1 MSRNKTIKLMHDF
14 TGRTYKDC
22 RAELKAHHW
31 NLYEVLGSSISIDS
45 AILELMEKAVGIASE
60 AARQMGEAI
69 TNFFGYLTRIVETFP
84 DACFYVPDKENELT
98 VKEFTLS
105 EQNDSK

>member
-31 NLYEVLGSSISIDS
+31 NLYEVLGSGVAFNTEMLKKIEKVGETVAESMKAFGEALAHFVDVLVNQMGKTLEPFLEGNTNDITVIDEVIPEQIDS
-45 AILELMEKAVGIASE
+45 K
-60 AARQMGEAI
+60 
-69 TNFFGYLTRIVETFP
+69 
-84 DACFYVPDKENELT
+84 
-98 VKEFTLS
+98 
-105 EQNDSK
+105 

>member
-31 NLYEVLGSSISIDS
+31 NLYEVLGSSIALNTEMLKQI
-45 AILELMEKAVGIASE
+45 EKVGETVAESMK
-60 AARQMGEAI
+60 AFGEALAH
-69 TNFFGYLTRIVETFP
+69 FVDVLV
-84 DACFYVPDKENELT
+84 NELGKNLEPFIEGNTNDIT
-98 VKEFTLS
+98 VIDDNLPDHF
-105 EQNDSK
+105 DSK

>member
-31 NLYEVLGSSISIDS
+31 NLYEVLGSKYV
-45 AILELMEKAVGIASE
+45 LNPELLKRIEQACENASE
-60 AARQMGEAI
+60 SLRQFGEAI
-69 TNFFGYLTRIVETFP
+69 THFAEVVTEQFGKILEPFIDGTNVDQIVIDEVIP
-84 DACFYVPDKENELT
+84 
-98 VKEFTLS
+98 
-105 EQNDSK
+105 EQIDSK